1 MLEEKETYRKCE
13 EFKEGQQSAY
23 AALSE
28 IYLSMHRVNVKAG
41 TYSTIKTT
49 EAILKYSVPGSD
61 DFNKNMQSII
71 RGLATEDSY
80 VQAISFLDI
89 QTLNE
94 RMKGKNHISINFEG
108 KVAGSCK
115 LHYIKEDEDQ
125 EGNLY
130 HVICAVELSNEFKYQ
145 SIFEAL
151 SAAYTNVYLVDPVKE
166 TAEVMKLNGYI
177 SSSFDRGEA
186 KIYPYEPV
194 KNQYVSERVHPDD
207 RGMLREALR
216 LNNIKKAF
224 ESSDEYT
231 GSYRIIEQGKVHY
244 CQYRYIVLKDFYYII
259 AGFQNIDHIMEEHLA
274 QEQEKQEREE
284 AHKKAME
291 QQLAVIDT
299 LSRSFGNVFVANM
312 YQGTARVIRLMKG
325 YDVEAVMAVRGT
337 VFSYEEIINRWVKE
351 NVHPDDKERIEK
363 AFSME
368 NISQVFS
375 KQDEYVGSYRSLE
388 CGEYHNYR
396 FDFRK
401 IDDEGNVVA
410 GFQIVDEIIEEQKK
424 QEEAMAK
431 ALEAAE
437 QANRAKSTFL
447 SSMSHDIRT
456 PMNAIVGFSSL
467 AQKHIKEPEKVEE
480 YLENISTSSAHLLNL
495 INDILDMSRIES
507 GNVKLEEKP
516 IHLSNVFRD
525 LKTMIQGQ
533 VDSRGLHL
541 NVDTKHLIHQD
552 VIADKLR
559 LNQMLLNLVSNAIKF
574 TPRGGTIQVGMTEKP
589 GLSGD
594 YAYYELIV
602 KDNGIGMSEEFKAHV
617 FDTFSREQS
626 ATVSGIQ
633 GTGLG
638 MAITKNIVDM
648 MGGKIQVES
657 EEGKGTIFTVNFSMK
672 LNKGAASLL
681 SGEKTKPQTKEGSKK
696 IPDYRGKRILLVED
710 NELNRELASLILE
723 ETGMEIDSVEDGD
736 IAVSTIHKAP
746 AGTYDL
752 ILMDIQMPK
761 MDGYTATR
769 EIRTFRDNKKANI
782 PIVAMTA
789 NAFEEDKQKAY
800 ESGMNGHIIKPIS
813 LEAIA
818 QVLDEIF

>member
-1 MLEEKETYRKCE
+1 MLEEQETHRKHE

-28 IYLSMHRVNVKAG
+28 IYLSMHRVNVQAG

-49 EAILKYSVPGSD
+49 EVILKYSVPDSD

-71 RGLATEDSY
+71 KGLATEDSY
-80 VQAISFLDI
+80 IQAISFLDI
-89 QTLNE
+89 HTLNE
-94 RMKGKNHISINFEG
+94 RMKGKNHISTNFEG

-115 LHYIKEDEDQ
+115 LHYIKEDEDW
-125 EGNLY
+125 EGNLL
-130 HVICAVELSNEFKYQ
+130 HVICAVEVTNEFKYQ

-151 SAAYTNVYLVDPVKE
+151 SAGYSNVYLVDPVKE

-177 SSSFDRGEA
+177 SSSFKRGEA

-194 KNQYVSERVHPDD
+194 KNQYISERVHPED

-224 ESSDEYT
+224 GSSDEYT
-231 GSYRIIEQGKVHY
+231 GNYRIIEQGKVHY

-274 QEQEKQEREE
+274 QEQEKKEREE

-291 QQLAVIDT
+291 QQMAVIDT

-312 YQGTARVIRLMKG
+312 CTGTARVIRLMKG

-337 VFSYEEIINRWVKE
+337 VFPYEEIISRWVKE

-363 AFSME
+363 AFGME

-375 KQDEYVGSYRSLE
+375 KQEEYVGTYRSLE

-424 QEEAMAK
+424 QEEALTK

-456 PMNAIVGFSSL
+456 PMNAIVGFTAL
-467 AQKHIKEPEKVEE
+467 AQKHMKEPEKVKE

-507 GNVKLEEKP
+507 GTVKLEEKP
-516 IHLSNVFRD
+516 LHLSYVFRD

-541 NVDTKHLIHQD
+541 SVDTKHLIHQD

-559 LNQMLLNLVSNAIKF
+559 FNQMILNLVSNAIKF
-574 TPRGGTIQVGMTEKP
+574 TPRGGSVQVGMTEKP
-589 GLSGD
+589 GLSED
-594 YAYYELIV
+594 CAYYELVV
-602 KDNGIGMSEEFKAHV
+602 KDNGIGMSGDFLSHV

-648 MGGKIQVES
+648 MGGERS
-657 EEGKGTIFTVNFSMK
+657 
-672 LNKGAASLL
+672 
-681 SGEKTKPQTKEGSKK
+681 
-696 IPDYRGKRILLVED
+696 R
-710 NELNRELASLILE
+710 
-723 ETGMEIDSVEDGD
+723 
-736 IAVSTIHKAP
+736 
-746 AGTYDL
+746 
-752 ILMDIQMPK
+752 
-761 MDGYTATR
+761 
-769 EIRTFRDNKKANI
+769 
-782 PIVAMTA
+782 
-789 NAFEEDKQKAY
+789 
-800 ESGMNGHIIKPIS
+800 
-813 LEAIA
+813 
-818 QVLDEIF
+818 